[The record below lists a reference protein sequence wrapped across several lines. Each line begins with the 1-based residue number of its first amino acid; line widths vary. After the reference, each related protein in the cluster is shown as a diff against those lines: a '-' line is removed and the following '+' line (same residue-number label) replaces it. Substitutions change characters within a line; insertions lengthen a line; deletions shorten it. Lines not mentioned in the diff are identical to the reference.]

1 MVQRSKGSI
10 RSEYKGG
17 KMMNNI
23 KFGFSWIGLIVF
35 LLPMLINIV
44 YVILPPKNAPTTQQ
58 ETNKILEIIE
68 QSTRMLYML
77 AIVFLVSKEKV
88 DFTSAWMFIGLIF
101 LILYYMVWF
110 RYFLGGRDVDLL
122 GKKFLFV
129 PMPLAVFPV
138 IYFIFEAIWLNN
150 YIAVLFMLIFGIA
163 HNIISYNAF
172 S

>member
-23 KFGFSWIGLIVF
+23 KLGFSWIGLIVF
-35 LLPMLINIV
+35 LLPMLINIL

-77 AIVFLVSKEKV
+77 AIVFK
-88 DFTSAWMFIGLIF
+88 
-101 LILYYMVWF
+101 
-110 RYFLGGRDVDLL
+110 YFLLFLYNVSPIYYNTYKSTYKYISNKIALN
-122 GKKFLFV
+122 KFYLK
-129 PMPLAVFPV
+129 LS
-138 IYFIFEAIWLNN
+138 NR
-150 YIAVLFMLIFGIA
+150 GIV
-163 HNIISYNAF
+163 
-172 S
+172 

>member
-17 KMMNNI
+17 KMMNNV
-23 KFGFSWIGLIVF
+23 KLGFSWIGLIVF

-68 QSTRMLYML
+68 QSTRILYML
-77 AIVFLVSKEKV
+77 AIVFLVCKEKV
-88 DFTSAWMFIGLIF
+88 DFTSIWMFVGLIF
-101 LILYYMVWF
+101 LALYYIVWF
-110 RYFLGGRDVDLL
+110 RYFLGGRDIELL
-122 GKKFLFV
+122 GKAFLFV

-138 IYFIFEAIWLNN
+138 IYFICSAIWLNN
-150 YIAVLFMLIFGIA
+150 YIAVLFMIIFGIA
-163 HNIISYNAF
+163 HNIISYKSF
-172 S
+172 

>member
-1 MVQRSKGSI
+1 
-10 RSEYKGG
+10 
-17 KMMNNI
+17 
-23 KFGFSWIGLIVF
+23 
-35 LLPMLINIV
+35 
-44 YVILPPKNAPTTQQ
+44 
-58 ETNKILEIIE
+58 
-68 QSTRMLYML
+68 MLYML

-150 YIAVLFMLIFGIA
+150 YIAVLFMIIFGIA